1 MRGPEDPKT
10 TPATDASAEGT
21 ESTEAM
27 ATAWKHGA
35 AEPRSVKNKRQHM
48 DKNIS
53 SRPKKSS
60 GIWIALKTPNSELT
74 TFKTLND

>member
-1 MRGPEDPKT
+1 MWGPEDLKT
-10 TPATDASAEGT
+10 TPATGASAEGT

-35 AEPRSVKNKRQHM
+35 AKPWSVKIKRQHM

-60 GIWIALKTPNSELT
+60 GFGLH
-74 TFKTLND
+74 